1 MKPNHKGNMLPTN
14 KTLVQCDFDGTI
26 TTEDIGFQMLDTF
39 ARGDWRRLHAQYQA
53 GRISVGRFNTRAFAM
68 VRETKKTLDRFALET
83 AKARAGFK
91 QLLECCRQ
99 KGFRFVIVSN
109 GMTFYI
115 RTILKSLGLGSIETF
130 AANARFNRGGI
141 KASYIGPD
149 GTELADGFKE
159 AYSRHFL
166 KSGYRIIY
174 VGNGASD
181 ALPARLADHIFATG
195 QLLTHC
201 QEANFKCTPFSDLND
216 VARGIELLA

>member
-1 MKPNHKGNMLPTN
+1 MLPTN

-39 ARGDWRRLHAQYQA
+39 ARGDWRRLLAQYQA
-53 GRISVGRFNTRAFAM
+53 GQISVGRFNTKAFAM
-68 VRETKKTLDRFALET
+68 VKEPKKTLDRFALKT
-83 AKARAGFK
+83 ATARAGFE

-115 RTILKSLGLGSIETF
+115 KTILKGLGLDDIEIF
-130 AANARFNRGGI
+130 AANARFDSGGI
-141 KASYIGPD
+141 ITSYVGPG

-159 AYSRHFL
+159 AYSQHFL
-166 KSGYRIIY
+166 KNGYRIVY

-216 VARGIELLA
+216 VARGIKLLA